1 MIIALTGLKRSG
13 KSTAA
18 KHLETKYGFVRIN
31 FKDALLAELKQYF
44 PDFLKVEAEYH
55 ACTVDELLER
65 KPGHIRQLLQNF
77 GTELRRGE
85 DPNYWV
91 EKWWQHVIDA
101 GENIVVDDCRFLNE
115 AAMIK
120 QAGGKIINIVRL
132 GQESKDGHAS
142 ETEMIKIN
150 HDYVIVADEGK
161 PEQITSYL
169 DAFMV

>member
-18 KHLETKYGFVRIN
+18 KHLETKYGFIRIN

-44 PDFLKVEAEYH
+44 PDFLKAEAEYH
-55 ACTVDELLER
+55 ACTVDGLLER

-77 GTELRRGE
+77 GTELRRSE

-91 EKWWQHVIDA
+91 EKWWDSLDHNK
-101 GENIVVDDCRFLNE
+101 NIVVDDCRFLNE
-115 AAMIK
+115 AAMVK

>member
-18 KHLETKYGFVRIN
+18 KHLETKYGFIRIN
-31 FKDALLAELKQYF
+31 FKDALLTELKQYF
-44 PDFLKVEAEYH
+44 PDFLKAEAEYH

-85 DPNYWV
+85 DPNYWI
-91 EKWWQHVIDA
+91 EKWNNKVYP
-101 GENIVVDDCRFLNE
+101 GENIVVDDVRFLNE
-115 AAMIK
+115 AEMVK
-120 QAGGKIINIVRL
+120 ENFGKIIRIVRL

-142 ETEMIKIN
+142 ETEMDKIE
-150 HDYVIVADEGK
+150 HDYIIVADEGS